1 VPKPPSTN
9 TENLIITKEP
19 PTAEEKLNTALAA
32 LAELGYKGLSVE
44 DLGKLN
50 PPDEY
55 ETELQ
60 VMAEVRGYFQVSY
73 KRVIDNI
80 PSLVD
85 FKFVK
90 AISTDLQNHLITEL
104 GLGSGDASERCAA
117 FLAEDPMIVKRREEL
132 KARKIR
138 LETVK
143 TELQNFGL

>member
-1 VPKPPSTN
+1 MLTSHLK
-9 TENLIITKEP
+9 
-19 PTAEEKLNTALAA
+19 
-32 LAELGYKGLSVE
+32 
-44 DLGKLN
+44 
-50 PPDEY
+50 
-55 ETELQ
+55 Q
-60 VMAEVRGYFQVSY
+60 
-73 KRVIDNI
+73 RVIDNI

-90 AISTDLQNHLITEL
+90 AISTELQNHLITGL
-104 GLGSGDASERCAA
+104 GLGSGDAGERCAA